1 MITKPCVS
9 CGEMVIVHCT
19 QAQLRE
25 WINGKLIQHA
35 MPDVPKEEREM
46 LLSGICG
53 ACWRISF
60 AEQEEEA
67 YE

>member
-1 MITKPCVS
+1 
-9 CGEMVIVHCT
+9 MVVIHCT